1 MSARLLCGVINKYV
15 FCWRRYLACLED
27 GATPLITA
35 VYETT
40 SSNFPLGHFEA
51 AMKPPPL
58 LFPDLFLLFL
68 PKKCIQNGL
77 VISQPIARSIDF
89 LNCIGFL
96 FDLVITPALNT

>member
-40 SSNFPLGHFEA
+40 SSDFPLGHFEA

-58 LFPDLFLLFL
+58 P
-68 PKKCIQNGL
+68 
-77 VISQPIARSIDF
+77 
-89 LNCIGFL
+89 
-96 FDLVITPALNT
+96 